1 MNIFEIFNFA
11 KKEQYQ
17 LFESPLI
24 TETLEKLE
32 DKSLHCFQ
40 HLSMIN
46 DSVTNEMRIYLAPKL
61 KEIWLNIPTLCEAF
75 LLLKGSRGRI
85 KDLIEGFLKVLIT
98 FSNKLKPT
106 HLATNKEV
114 DRWIHDTKT
123 DLANLK

>member
-17 LFESPLI
+17 LFESPII

-32 DKSLHCFQ
+32 DK
-40 HLSMIN
+40 LSMIN

-98 FSNKLKPT
+98 FSKKLRPT